1 MDELE
6 FLAGD
11 DFLKLFEDLES
22 MVDACTGVVEC
33 TVDQWELEQPC
44 VSPMLTVPSLKRPVP
59 PRFRIIDSDGPL
71 AEWDNEIN
79 GNCDGVR
86 CFTPQCHYNL
96 YGIASSA
103 LWSMVALEAH

>member
-1 MDELE
+1 MPALALSSVPLTSGNWSNRA
-6 FLAGD
+6 FLPR
-11 DFLKLFEDLES
+11 F
-22 MVDACTGVVEC
+22 MVK
-33 TVDQWELEQPC
+33 
-44 VSPMLTVPSLKRPVP
+44 VPSLKRPVP

-71 AEWDNEIN
+71 AEWDDEIN
-79 GNCDGVR
+79 GNCDGIG